1 MTKTENI
8 FKKKRFKVGV
18 IGLGYVGLPLVNLF
32 VKRGFEVF
40 GIDND
45 NKKITSLKKGMNYIS
60 SKNLK
65 NFKYFK
71 RNNENLST
79 NFSKLKAADVIII
92 CLPTPLKN

>member
-8 FKKKRFKVGV
+8 FKKRFKVGV

-45 NKKITSLKKGMNYIS
+45 NKKSHLK
-60 SKNLK
+60 
-65 NFKYFK
+65 
-71 RNNENLST
+71 R
-79 NFSKLKAADVIII
+79 V
-92 CLPTPLKN
+92 

>member
-1 MTKTENI
+1 MTI
-8 FKKKRFKVGV
+8 
-18 IGLGYVGLPLVNLF
+18 
-32 VKRGFEVF
+32 
-40 GIDND
+40 
-45 NKKITSLKKGMNYIS
+45 KKITSLKKGMNYIS

-92 CLPTPLKN
+92 CLPTPLKKLKPDMSIYN